1 MKVNDD
7 AWPWLK
13 GPKVADA
20 DEQSVQGCILMPAAD
35 LNNKVTGYEL
45 LMATGPKTDHLTS
58 KELDN
63 QPNLALLA

>member
-7 AWPWLK
+7 AWSWLK
-13 GPKVADA
+13 RPMVADT
-20 DEQSVQGCILMPAAD
+20 DKQSIQGCMLMPAAD

>member
-1 MKVNDD
+1 M
-7 AWPWLK
+7 
-13 GPKVADA
+13 VADT
-20 DEQSVQGCILMPAAD
+20 DKQSIQGCMLMPAAD